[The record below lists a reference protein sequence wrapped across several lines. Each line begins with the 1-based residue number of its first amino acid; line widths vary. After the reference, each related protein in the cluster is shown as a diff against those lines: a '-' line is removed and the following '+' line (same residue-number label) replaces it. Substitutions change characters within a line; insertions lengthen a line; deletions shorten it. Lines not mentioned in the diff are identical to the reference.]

1 MRLMLRYHSRKGISG
16 ILNSKCPKKI
26 TLLKGST
33 IDPNPTPNTT
43 QSKSRSIP
51 TMMTPSTTMS
61 SALHRSATTT
71 LTKTLTPT
79 LPIRKLAFIH
89 PLANSLSRQ
98 SDNSPTTRQP
108 ITVRKFSNTS
118 NSLNAVPIATMSQS
132 ILPPPIFTCNRN
144 LYKLT
149 HA

>member
-1 MRLMLRYHSRKGISG
+1 MRLMLRYRSRKGISG
-16 ILNSKCPKKI
+16 TLNSKCTKKI

-61 SALHRSATTT
+61 SALHRWATTT
-71 LTKTLTPT
+71 STKTLTPT

-98 SDNSPTTRQP
+98 SDNSPTTHQP
-108 ITVRKFSNTS
+108 ITVLKFSNTS
-118 NSLNAVPIATMSQS
+118 NIHKVPIATMSQS
-132 ILPPPIFTCNRN
+132 TNPPIFTCNRN